1 MDALSLHHAIF
12 NHEKDSELPLRSAT
26 FLHPAPERDGSPTCQ
41 LFASAAYQ
49 DLIQRQPTHPDGPT
63 SGWDLGLNLLGDPIT
78 VAECK
83 SLEDH
88 QIKMKL
94 RRLHAINITFE
105 LLFGIWGT
113 YTTVRYFL
121 ASADGLGDT
130 ERICALVLGI
140 LSALAV
146 ALVSTAILIPLFPRT
161 SRTSRYLLLLLAG
174 AVVNIVLV
182 LVWHPNLLCNWD
194 IDIAWYTS
202 TTDTI
207 TSPCRAA
214 PFAAWMSAA
223 ILRLVVTATLALS
236 FIYTLRLYHR
246 TRHPNFDE
254 NSPKYSPYLPSD
266 PEDISPVFRSS
277 PLHLSKSTFRLMRS
291 EDSSHTLNQSNTTLP
306 KSNSISTLAPSTS
319 CTGHSRS
326 HSTPPPKD
334 ISPPRISSPT
344 SRRTSTHVTNHGASS
359 TPFGS
364 EPQRINAV
372 TPPLSASHMLRR
384 ASRISIT
391 QLTSDTMLSDNFS
404 HSERA
409 NGSILARDPS
419 QIRSCKPGHRGT
431 SAHPDV
437 RKTTAEWENTHVR
450 HASQTSVGPQSFSST
465 EGESSTEMGKDDDIL
480 AYSYGYGASEP
491 TYPYLDTYNPQR
503 PGTYAEAPSCEDVEE
518 RGFSQGYRRAI
529 PGGPVLPEV
538 SSEPR
543 SSFSGEEEEESS
555 GEEEE
560 YVAMMGGFVRRM
572 ATIESLGSK
581 EAASTL
587 STTGSVAPYSTR
599 SKTPLSQFSSVRF
612 AEHGSSGT
620 SSLGMPLSTDASLST
635 AYFSFSS
642 GGTGMRVNE
651 RGELFW
657 GPNASRSAAGSP
669 HDRQYYTASG
679 PGIDNETQ

>member
-12 NHEKDSELPLRSAT
+12 TDEKDSDLPLRSAT
-26 FLHPAPERDGSPTCQ
+26 FLHPVPERDGSPTCQ

-140 LSALAV
+140 VSALAV

-161 SRTSRYLLLLLAG
+161 SRPHVWWYTRSLLRAGYLLLLFAG

-182 LVWHPNLLCNWD
+182 LIPQLLHV
-194 IDIAWYTS
+194 AQHH
-202 TTDTI
+202 
-207 TSPCRAA
+207 SPRGC
-214 PFAAWMSAA
+214 PAA
-223 ILRLVVTATLALS
+223 ILRLVVMATLALS

-246 TRHPNFDE
+246 TRHPNFDG

-277 PLHLSKSTFRLMRS
+277 PLHLSKSTFRLVRS

-334 ISPPRISSPT
+334 ISLPRISSPT

-364 EPQRINAV
+364 ETPSQTQHINAV

-419 QIRSCKPGHRGT
+419 QIRSYKPGHRGT
-431 SAHPDV
+431 SAQPD
-437 RKTTAEWENTHVR
+437 
-450 HASQTSVGPQSFSST
+450 TSVGPQSFSST

-503 PGTYAEAPSCEDVEE
+503 PGTYAEAPSCEDEEE

-587 STTGSVAPYSTR
+587 STTGSVAPNSMR

-612 AEHGSSGT
+612 AEHGSTDT
-620 SSLGMPLSTDASLST
+620 SSLGMPLSTDGSLST